1 MGDSQVDEI
10 FHCGWSAALRKTILA
25 GREVSTLFLRVHE
38 DSIDISQYRELGPF
52 SFMSRDENDE
62 NRLTVSILIGCVNEW
77 YTVNQEL
84 FSATILKLEEF
95 FLKHVIF
102 KF

>member
-10 FHCGWSAALRKTILA
+10 FDCGWSAALGKTILA

-38 DSIDISQYRELGPF
+38 DSSDISQYRELGPF
-52 SFMSRDENDE
+52 SFMSRDEKDE

-84 FSATILKLEEF
+84 FSATIKTGGIF
-95 FLKHVIF
+95 FKTRYF
-102 KF
+102 

>member
-10 FHCGWSAALRKTILA
+10 FHCGWSTAVWKMIL
-25 GREVSTLFLRVHE
+25 GGQKVSTLFLRVHE
-38 DSIDISQYRELGPF
+38 DSSDISQHRELGPF
-52 SFMSRDENDE
+52 LFMSRDEKDE

-84 FSATILKLEEF
+84 FSATIKTGGIF
-95 FLKHVIF
+95 FKTRYF
-102 KF
+102 